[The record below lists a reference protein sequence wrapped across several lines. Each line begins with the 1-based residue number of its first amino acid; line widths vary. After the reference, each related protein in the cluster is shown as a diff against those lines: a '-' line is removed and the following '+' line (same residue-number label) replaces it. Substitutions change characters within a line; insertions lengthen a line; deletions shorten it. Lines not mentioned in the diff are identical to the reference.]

1 MLRPGTQQLGE
12 TMKPLLISLVSLLAF
27 SLLACTASQPGSG
40 GGRTSNAPASN
51 TNAQTSAGSAVSPS
65 RNANQPTAVPTG
77 TGSIEVTSTP
87 PGARVLLVSVD
98 EGGAGEP
105 QPRGVTPTT
114 ITGVYPGKYTVDL
127 EKPGYR
133 FFQRNVV
140 VKENVTAKVNAK
152 LRKQ

>member
-1 MLRPGTQQLGE
+1 MKRLPIALG
-12 TMKPLLISLVSLLAF
+12 LLLLGLSLF
-27 SLLACTASQPGSG
+27 NGCTASQPGSG
-40 GGRTSNAPASN
+40 PGQTSNAPASA
-51 TNAQTSAGSAVSPS
+51 NANVSPS
-65 RNANQPTAVPTG
+65 RNSNEPQAAKIAQTG
-77 TGSIEVTSTP
+77 TGGIEVTSTP

-133 FFQRNVV
+133 FFQKDVV
-140 VKENVTAKVNAK
+140 VKENGTAKVKAT
-152 LRKQ
+152 LRKS